1 MKLVQVF
8 LQIEKDIIAGTL
20 IMPALPAIAL
30 KVRKAVKE
38 PNMDLVQLAKIV
50 SLDPSFT
57 AYLISLSNSPMYRGV
72 GRIDSV
78 PVALGRM
85 GMESTKT
92 SALIFS
98 IRSLFKTND
107 KVSKNLLNRIWKN
120 ACGVS
125 ALAFVIA
132 KKLKTVDPERASI
145 AGLLHNVGMIPVV
158 LKLVSQGTSE
168 DEILEKWQEIFKFSR
183 KIAVRVLANWGMEDE
198 MKLVAAKVL
207 EWEAESDNPLVDHIN
222 LALWHSYLGT
232 SFFKVL
238 PRMDHLNYFK
248 INPILELKD
257 GSLLF
262 VRESKQEIEQMM
274 QAING

>member
-1 MKLVQVF
+1 LKLVQVF